1 MCVRK
6 GHRGGEKPLSYRRRF
21 DLRAERSDGYAVV
34 RLNERTAKLAFKLVP
49 FVILLI
55 AGAILL
61 LFASMSLMIDG
72 ERVFE
77 PYLGTAG
84 IVALIV
90 GFIGIL
96 MIALTK

>member
-1 MCVRK
+1 M
-6 GHRGGEKPLSYRRRF
+6 
-21 DLRAERSDGYAVV
+21 
-34 RLNERTAKLAFKLVP
+34 NERTAKLAFKLVP
-49 FVILLI
+49 FVTLLI
-55 AGAILL
+55 AGAIML
-61 LFASMSLMIDG
+61 LFASLCFLRGG

-84 IVALIV
+84 IVAVMV